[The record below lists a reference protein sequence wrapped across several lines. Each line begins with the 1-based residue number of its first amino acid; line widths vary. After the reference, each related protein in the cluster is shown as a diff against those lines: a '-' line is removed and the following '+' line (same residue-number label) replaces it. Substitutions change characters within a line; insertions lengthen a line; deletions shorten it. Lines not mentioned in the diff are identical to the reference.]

1 MVAPHYE
8 FMLGEEGFAL
18 YQAEIDAG
26 RPLVVCF
33 KYWNPI
39 DLDIAVYAPGSEEI
53 VVHVFAWGELAEGSE
68 DPEEEWNW
76 WQGGEGYECI
86 GHAVTGVGYI
96 LNWDAD
102 DSGPADYVIVH
113 DNWSSTPSYM
123 AIPWAQWNSMHT
135 VDPGPG
141 V

>member
-1 MVAPHYE
+1 MTKKNCHQSPERVHAFAPPLPAGKSGYDWVVAPHYE

-53 VVHVFAWGELAEGSE
+53 VVHVFA
-68 DPEEEWNW
+68 
-76 WQGGEGYECI
+76 
-86 GHAVTGVGYI
+86 
-96 LNWDAD
+96 
-102 DSGPADYVIVH
+102 
-113 DNWSSTPSYM
+113 
-123 AIPWAQWNSMHT
+123 
-135 VDPGPG
+135 
-141 V
+141 